1 MDKETCLR
9 ISNRSFDS
17 NFFLIFPSIKNTNVE
32 ITISDSN
39 ISERLDIKK
48 AKQNQ
53 KSLNPLIKMVDLF

>member
-17 NFFLIFPSIKNTNVE
+17 NSFFIFPSIKNTNVE

-53 KSLNPLIKMVDLF
+53 KSLNPLIKIVDLF